1 MKSLRNI
8 LILASIAT
16 FVLLFIEPVSG
27 SKAQAEIKLR
37 FSHYVDES
45 HPIHKGANMFAEAV
59 KKRTN
64 GEVII
69 TVFPANTLGS
79 PPEQLEQ
86 VKLGALDM
94 SLNTQGQ
101 TEYYVKAS
109 ATAQIPFLFS
119 DYDHAHR
126 TLDGPAAAWL
136 NPLFEK
142 AGIIPL
148 ANWEWG
154 FRNIS
159 NNVRPINSPDDV
171 KGLKIRV
178 PPEFHLQTLFEAL
191 GAVVTK
197 IAWPELYM
205 ALAQHVVDGQENP
218 LSAIYYQKFYEV
230 QKYVALTRHTYSCSM
245 VLMSAKSWKKLTTPQ
260 QKIVKEEAKRAGDF
274 VRKTLNNEET
284 DLVAKM
290 EAAGVKITQPDPA
303 PFREA
308 AKAAYDK
315 IFERYGQ
322 ENVDMMMKF
331 AKEAM

>member
-1 MKSLRNI
+1 M
-8 LILASIAT
+8 
-16 FVLLFIEPVSG
+16 FVMFFVG
-27 SKAQAEIKLR
+27 SVAQAKVIKMR
-37 FSHYVDES
+37 ISHYVNET
-45 HPIHKGANMFAEAV
+45 HPIHTGAKMFAKNVE
-59 KKRTN
+59 KRTN
-64 GEVII
+64 GEVLI
-69 TVFPANTLGS
+69 TVYPANTLGT

-101 TEYYVKAS
+101 TEYYAKAS

-119 DYDHAHR
+119 DYGHAHR
-126 TLDGPAAAWL
+126 TLDGPAADWL
-136 NPLFEK
+136 GPAFEK
-142 AGIIPL
+142 AGFIQL

-154 FRNIS
+154 FRNVS
-159 NNVRPINSPDDV
+159 NTVRPINTPEDV

-178 PPEFHLQTLFEAL
+178 PPEFHLQMLFEAL

-230 QKYVALTRHTYSCSM
+230 QKYVALSRHTYSCSM
-245 VLMSAKSWKKLTTPQ
+245 VLMSTKSWKKLTAWQ
-260 QKIVKEEAKRAGDF
+260 QNILREEAKRAGNF
-274 VRKTLNNEET
+274 VRETLNNEET
-284 DLVAKM
+284 ELIAKM
-290 EAAGVKITQPDPA
+290 KKAGVKITRPDPA

-315 IFERYGQ
+315 IFKRYGE
-322 ENVDMMMKF
+322 ENVKMMMKF
-331 AKEAM
+331 AKEAK